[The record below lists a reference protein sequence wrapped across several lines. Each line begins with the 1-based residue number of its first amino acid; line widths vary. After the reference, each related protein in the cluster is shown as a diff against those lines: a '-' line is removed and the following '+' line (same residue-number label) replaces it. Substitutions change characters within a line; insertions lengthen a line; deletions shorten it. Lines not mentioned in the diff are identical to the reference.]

1 MDEKLS
7 RRIGLALL
15 NAGSVDDV
23 NAVLKDDE
31 ARYFFDD
38 AQNWSPYGN
47 RDKNWDTVGNQQT
60 NPVGALV
67 EIVTNG
73 IDAILLRKAVEQGIE
88 DPRSTDAPQSM
99 EEAVKRFFPQVVE
112 GKIARLE
119 PTARASLAQQCV
131 QIAIRRSHRKNYP
144 YPSYI
149 ITDSGGGQ
157 LPEDFP
163 RTFLSLS
170 EKNKEGIPFVQG
182 KFNMGSTGSL
192 RFCTRS
198 DIRLGHF
205 KFVLSRH
212 PGQPYWG
219 WTLVRVR
226 PHRKGEELPVA
237 EYFHMNRAAI
247 PKFRQEKVSAFGH
260 PTVGVL
266 SEGTIVKLYEY
277 DIGPEAR
284 AIDLGLYNALTVS
297 LIESALPVQL
307 YDFNAEPTPGK
318 GALRAEGIA
327 ARTFAGLGAVLHAEL
342 VAGDDDDQEREPP
355 EPPEAHTAAEPG
367 KKYKLE
373 KAKTEWVHQVA
384 DVRHEELGRVRI
396 VAYAVTRLHEFLGR
410 QAARV
415 FYTLNGQTHAIE
427 RASFLNTKV
436 GLPDLRNHILINVI
450 CNEMN
455 KEALATTFMPDRER
469 RANTDLSRM
478 LEQVLITELKEDPK
492 LRTYAAEIRLRRA
505 SEHVEDTAATADL
518 LRDLVKSEPAIRE
531 LFGLGTFLPDIGPLS
546 HGEEPFKGKKFPT
559 FLNPLNLRT
568 EGGRFVKDVPVEGFR
583 RIECGTDANDDYLT
597 RIDSPGEAWC
607 SLDAATVPHSVK
619 LRNGVARF
627 TIFAP
632 KTTEPGQS
640 VEVEFGFKDYGRNFE
655 PLKFRVLIRYTKAE
669 PKQTRPPGK
678 PTDTKP
684 GTTNVI
690 GEPKFNWV
698 PEAEWHEH
706 GFDEDS
712 GAYVETGEKTV
723 VNINQDNRHLRT
735 MRAREKDEAA
745 RMMNENMFRLGLG
758 LFALAIH
765 KKALNGHVEE
775 GTSPQQDAELITR
788 LATSGMA
795 PYVVTVIRKL
805 GGAEA

>member
-1 MDEKLS
+1 LISGAVIPIEITQMDEKLS
-7 RRIGLALL
+7 KRIALALL
-15 NAGSVDDV
+15 KAGSVDEI
-23 NAVLKDDE
+23 NSILKDDE
-31 ARYFFDD
+31 ACFYFDD
-38 AQNWSPYGN
+38 PQNWSSYGN

-73 IDAILLRKAVEQGIE
+73 IDAILLRKAAEQGTV
-88 DPRSTDAPQSM
+88 DPRSPEAPQSM
-99 EEAVKRFFPQVVE
+99 EEAVKRYFSNVVE

-119 PTARASLAQQCV
+119 PTQRSILAQQCV
-131 QIAIRRSHRKNYP
+131 QIAIQRSHRKNYP
-144 YPSYI
+144 YPTYT
-149 ITDSGGGQ
+149 ITDSGSGQ
-157 LPEDFP
+157 LPEEFP

-205 KFVLSRH
+205 KFILSRR

-247 PKFRQEKVSAFGH
+247 PKFRDEKVHAFGH
-260 PTVGVL
+260 PSLGVL
-266 SEGTIVKLYEY
+266 CEGSVVKLYEY

-297 LIESALPVQL
+297 LIECALPIQL
-307 YDFNAEPTPGK
+307 YDFNADHVAGK

-327 ARTFAGLGAVLHAEL
+327 ARTFGGLNVVLRAEL
-342 VAGDDDDQEREPP
+342 AGAGGEESVEQGTEPSN
-355 EPPEAHTAAEPG
+355 
-367 KKYKLE
+367 
-373 KAKTEWVHQVA
+373 KAVTEWVHQVT
-384 DVRHEELGRVRI
+384 DVHHEELGRVRI

-410 QAARV
+410 QPARI

-450 CNEMN
+450 CNDMN

-478 LEQVLITELKEDPK
+478 LEQLLISELKEDSR
-492 LRTYAAEIRLRRA
+492 LRTYAAAIRLRRA
-505 SEHVEDTAATADL
+505 SEHVEDSEATADL
-518 LRDLVKSEPAIRE
+518 IRELVKSDPAIRE
-531 LFGLGTFLPDIGPLS
+531 LFGLGTFLPDIGPIP
-546 HGEEPFKGKKFPT
+546 HGDEPFKGKKYPT
-559 FLNPLNLRT
+559 FLNPLNLRL
-568 EGGRFVKDVPVEGFR
+568 EDGQFVKEVPVQGYR
-583 RIECGTDANDDYLT
+583 RIECGTDADDDYLI

-607 SLDAATVPHSVK
+607 SLDGMAMPHSVK

-627 TIFAP
+627 TIAAP
-632 KTTEPGQS
+632 KAADVGQF
-640 VEVEFGFKDYGRNFE
+640 VEAEFGFKDYGRNIE
-655 PLKFRVLIRYTKAE
+655 PLKFRVLIRYIEAE
-669 PKQTRPPGK
+669 PTQTRKSGK
-678 PTDTKP
+678 PADTKP
-684 GTTNVI
+684 GTLNIV

-698 PEAEWHEH
+698 PEAQWDEH
-706 GFDEDS
+706 GFDDES
-712 GAYVETGEKTV
+712 GAYVTTGEKTV

-735 MRAREKDEAA
+735 MRAREKDEAT
-745 RMMNENMFRLGLG
+745 RLMNENMFRLGLG

-765 KKALNGHVEE
+765 KKALNGKADGEDIHQPDPEAV
-775 GTSPQQDAELITR
+775 TR

-805 GGAEA
+805 GGA